1 MTRDEIKQRLK
12 SSYARYRGRNGRN
25 PYRAADELLDFRDKV
40 RIGDVVFAYK
50 KENTVGLVGEVVGG
64 YRYKRSNSTGSEDG
78 LDYANQRL
86 ARWWGPPFVDF
97 DRSHLDEFSI
107 GGWVSLQGTI
117 HVIDGDPLLM
127 SLPKKRLRDA
137 LAERLRRRLLRRM
150 VDEAKVH
157 RRGPRWSRDEVVLA
171 MALYMDGHKVP
182 DKGDS
187 RARKLASM
195 LERPVGAVVYKI
207 GNLQYLDTGGKK
219 GWSNYSETDRW
230 VWKEFKGK
238 GRLLHIEAEKALKR
252 FSMSPDDE
260 IREDER
266 LSKGQGFGLSAEEK
280 KQIEEVA
287 MRRAI
292 KHFVS
297 EGYDTEDMHVGH
309 PYDLKCSNGR
319 NEVFVEVKGTTGG
332 GRKVLLTRGEVDFA
346 RRHNQSMALYLVHS
360 ISMKRGM
367 NPNNGKSVVVMPWR
381 IKERNLTPSR
391 YEYEI

>member
-12 SSYARYRGRNGRN
+12 SSYAQYRGRNGRN

-64 YRYKRSNSTGSEDG
+64 YRYKRSNSTGSENG
-78 LDYANQRL
+78 LDYANQRR

-97 DRSHLDEFSI
+97 DRSHLDELSI

-127 SLPKKRLRDA
+127 SLPKKHLRDA

-150 VDEAKVH
+150 VDDAEVH

-171 MALYMDGHKVP
+171 MALYMDGRKVP
-182 DKGDS
+182 DKSDS
-187 RARKLASM
+187 RVRKLASM

-207 GNLQYLDTGGKK
+207 GNLQYLDTDGKK
-219 GWSNYSETDRW
+219 GWSNLSETDRR
-230 VWKEFKGK
+230 VWKEFRGR
-238 GRLLHIEAEKALKR
+238 GRLLRVQAEEALKR
-252 FSMSPDDE
+252 LSMSPEDE
-260 IREDER
+260 MREDEH
-266 LSKGQGFGLSAEEK
+266 LSRGQGFGLSAEERK
-280 KQIEEVA
+280 LIEEIA
-287 MRRAI
+287 MKRAM

-297 EGYDTEDMHVGH
+297 KGYDIEDTHVGH
-309 PYDLKCSNGR
+309 PYDLRCSNGK
-319 NEVFVEVKGTTGG
+319 NEVYVEVKGTTGRG
-332 GRKVLLTRGEVDFA
+332 KKVLLTRGEVDFA

-360 ISMKRGM
+360 ISIRRKMH
-367 NPNNGKSVVVMPWR
+367 PNNGKSVVVLPWKIR
-381 IKERNLTPSR
+381 ERNLLPSR
-391 YEYEI
+391 YEYEV